1 MLRAEIGPG
10 HYHASHNLVKN
21 ACPTFMM
28 RKSSVGE
35 IEKEAFRRRKEAR
48 FDGSGA
54 PIKKVYVPLDLKP
67 LEER

>member
-1 MLRAEIGPG
+1 MLKSEIGPG

-21 ACPTFMM
+21 QCSTFMI
-28 RKSSVGE
+28 RKGSVGDT
-35 IEKEAFRRRKEAR
+35 EKEAFRRRKEAR

-54 PIKKVYVPLDLKP
+54 PIKKMHIPLDIKP